1 MMRAGLHLKNQVISS
16 RNIVI
21 SKAKLQQHPI
31 FWLILLKT
39 FENLL
44 LFGGGPPRLLIF
56 TPKTP
61 KYSQDKYFSLEFQ
74 SWHYL
79 EKVAW

>member
-21 SKAKLQQHPI
+21 SKAGQQQHPI

-44 LFGGGPPRLLIF
+44 LFGQGYYLYS
-56 TPKTP
+56 KTP

-79 EKVAW
+79 EKVAC